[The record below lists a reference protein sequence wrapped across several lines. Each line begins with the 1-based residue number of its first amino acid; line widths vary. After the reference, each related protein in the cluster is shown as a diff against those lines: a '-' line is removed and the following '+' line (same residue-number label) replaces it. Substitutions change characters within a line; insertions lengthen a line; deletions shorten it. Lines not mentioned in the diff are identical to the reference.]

1 MNNLIKKLD
10 RKYVKVAAYAGFA
23 TLITF
28 FLGYLI
34 WKSLPGFTSLFQLIK
49 AVMGPLTIGGVI
61 TYLLYPL
68 VRKVQGW
75 FEKSAQG
82 KKWTRPVSVALVF
95 IFIIALIILFL
106 AAISITIVKQINFDS
121 IMAVFQNTTTDFEA
135 LLKQATEFLA
145 KYNIKLP
152 NIGSS
157 VLNVTNFISSF
168 ASAASTVFFGAIFSI
183 YFLIDGDRITA
194 YWGRVI
200 ERLFRPHT
208 RAVWSDLLK
217 DLDTCFSG
225 YIRGQSLDAILV
237 GVTVSLAFSIMHMPY
252 AVIIGLIAGIGNLI
266 PYVGPTLGYIS
277 VIFVNILN
285 WNPLMMVMGLVVLQV
300 IMMVDGNIINP
311 KLLANS
317 ISVHPLLVIASLLAG
332 GAIGGLLGM
341 LLAVPV
347 GAFIKLQFEKW
358 INRLKPMEDKAPKT
372 EEAE

>member
-1 MNNLIKKLD
+1 MHNLLKKLD
-10 RKYVKVAAYAGFA
+10 PKYVKIASYAGFA

-34 WKSLPGFTSLFQLIK
+34 WNSLPGLATLLELVK

-61 TYLLYPL
+61 CYLLYPL

-75 FEKSAQG
+75 LEKTTHG
-82 KKWTRPVSVALVF
+82 TKWTRPAAVAIVF
-95 IFIIALIILFL
+95 IVILGLLILFL
-106 AAISITIVKQINFDS
+106 ATVSITIVKQINFDS
-121 IMAVFQNTTTDFEA
+121 ILAIFQNTTTDFEA
-135 LLKQATEFLA
+135 LLKQATELLE

-157 VLNVTNFISSF
+157 VLNVTTFIGAF
-168 ASAASTVFFGAIFSI
+168 ASAASTLFFGAIFSI
-183 YFLIDGDRITA
+183 YFLIDGDRITS
-194 YWGRVI
+194 YWSKVA

-208 RAVWSDLLK
+208 RAFWGEMLK
-217 DLDTCFSG
+217 DLDLCFSG
-225 YIRGQSLDAILV
+225 YIRGQSLDAIIV
-237 GVTVSLAFSIMHMPY
+237 GVAVSLIFSIMHMPY
-252 AVIIGLIAGIGNLI
+252 AMVIGLIAGIGNLI

-277 VIFVNILN
+277 VIFVNVVN
-285 WNPLMMVMGLVVLQV
+285 WNPWMLVMGLVVLEV
-300 IMMVDGNIINP
+300 IMLIDGNIINP

-358 INRLKPMEDKAPKT
+358 VNHLEPMHDKTPEP
-372 EEAE
+372 EEE